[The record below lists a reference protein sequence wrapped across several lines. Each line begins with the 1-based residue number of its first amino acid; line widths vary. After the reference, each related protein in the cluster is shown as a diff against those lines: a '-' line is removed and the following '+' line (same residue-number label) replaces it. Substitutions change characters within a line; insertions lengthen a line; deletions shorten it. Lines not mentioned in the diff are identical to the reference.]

1 MLEEH
6 GVQVHVPEQGVVLSM
21 VASGELDGI
30 KAAVEQ
36 LGSEF
41 PHSGSVIIEGE
52 DRDRGAENG
61 RATAL
66 PRDLVEE
73 ARTANRARPPD
84 AAQRPDDAALP
95 QDATPRPGVAAQPP
109 DAAQRPDDV
118 PNPLDAAQ
126 RPHNAAP
133 SQQIAQRPHDAAP
146 SHETAQRPD
155 DVPKP
160 GDVSRR
166 PDDADTDEFP
176 AIPGQLAEE
185 RPVAGSAQSQAS
197 PRRCSASTAK
207 GRQCRLP
214 AKPGDATCAV
224 HGLRALS
231 AADCARPLHPVF
243 SPP

>member
-95 QDATPRPGVAAQPP
+95 QDATPRPGVAAQPH

-118 PNPLDAAQ
+118 PNPGDA
-126 RPHNAAP
+126 
-133 SQQIAQRPHDAAP
+133 
-146 SHETAQRPD
+146 
-155 DVPKP
+155 
-160 GDVSRR
+160 SRR

-185 RPVAGSAQSQAS
+185 RPVAGSAQPQAS

-231 AADCARPLHPVF
+231 AADCARPLQPVL